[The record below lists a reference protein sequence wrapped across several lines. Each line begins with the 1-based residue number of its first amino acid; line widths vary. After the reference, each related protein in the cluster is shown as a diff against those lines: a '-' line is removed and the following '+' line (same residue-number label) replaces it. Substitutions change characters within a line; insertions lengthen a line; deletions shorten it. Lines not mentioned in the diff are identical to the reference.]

1 MTGFVSAALLVDQL
15 QAISPVTG
23 FASATL
29 LAGSAQV
36 LRDNPLVNYGLAVFV
51 IAALVYLAVLQ
62 FWVLVR
68 TRKHLREMQDAYRE
82 IDIQKSELQMRNKDL
97 TDSLNY
103 ACRIQAALLPA
114 EHHIRKI
121 FPDYFI
127 YYRPKH
133 IVSGDFY
140 WFSERDGKYFI
151 AAADCTG
158 HGVPGALMSMIGLEL
173 IHKIINDM
181 KVDDTDQVL
190 ITMNRELESAFF
202 KEESGK
208 ALIKDGIEMGICII
222 DSKTRV
228 MEFSGAFLPVYI
240 VRDDKLIEIKGD
252 KKNVIQSFA
261 MVSFNRST
269 FTLQEGDI
277 LYLFSD
283 GYADQFGGPEN
294 KKFMYR
300 RLRHILLTISKYP
313 LADQQ
318 RILDETIV
326 SWMEGHEQID
336 DMMIL
341 GVRPF

>member
-1 MTGFVSAALLVDQL
+1 MNSLMSSAL
-15 QAISPVTG
+15 S
-23 FASATL
+23 ASMAE
-29 LAGSAQV
+29 G
-36 LRDNPLVNYGLAVFV
+36 LRDNPVINYAIAVFIV
-51 IAALVYLAVLQ
+51 VALIYLAVLQ
-62 FWVLVR
+62 FWVLLR
-68 TRKHLREMQDAYRE
+68 TRKHLSEMKSAYSE
-82 IDIQKSELQMRNKDL
+82 IEIQRSELQLRNKDL

-103 ACRIQAALLPA
+103 ARRIQAALLPS
-114 EHHIRKI
+114 EHHIRRI

-140 WFSERDGKYFI
+140 WFSERDDKYFI

-181 KVDDTDQVL
+181 KVDDSDQVL
-190 ITMNRELESAFF
+190 LTMNRELESAFF

-208 ALIKDGIEMGICII
+208 PIIKDGIEMSICII
-222 DSKTRV
+222 DKKTRV

-252 KKNVIQSFA
+252 KKNVVQSFA

-269 FTLQEGDI
+269 FTLQEGDL

-313 LADQQ
+313 LPDQQ
-318 RILDETIV
+318 RILDETID
-326 SWMEGHEQID
+326 SWMEGHDQID

>member
-1 MTGFVSAALLVDQL
+1 MAPG
-15 QAISPVTG
+15 
-23 FASATL
+23 
-29 LAGSAQV
+29 
-36 LRDNPLVNYGLAVFV
+36 LRDNPVINYAIAVFIIV
-51 IAALVYLAVLQ
+51 ALIYLAILQ
-62 FWVLVR
+62 FWVLLR
-68 TRKHLREMQDAYRE
+68 TRKHLTEIKSAYNE
-82 IDIQKSELQMRNKDL
+82 IDIQRSELQLRNKDL

-121 FPDYFI
+121 FNDYFI

-140 WFSERDGKYFI
+140 WFSEKDDKYFI

-173 IHKIINDM
+173 IQKIINEM
-181 KVDDTDQVL
+181 GVDDSDQL
-190 ITMNRELESAFF
+190 LLTMNKELESAFF

-208 ALIKDGIEMGICII
+208 ALIRDGIEMSICII
-222 DSKTRV
+222 DKNTKE
-228 MEFSGAFLPVYI
+228 MAFSGAFLPVYI

-252 KKNVIQSFA
+252 KKNVVQSFA

-269 FTLQEGDI
+269 FRLREGDI

-300 RLRHILLTISKYP
+300 RLRHLLLTISKYP
-313 LADQQ
+313 LLDQE
-318 RILDETIV
+318 RILDETIT
-326 SWMEGHEQID
+326 SWMDGHDQID

-341 GVRPF
+341 GVKPF

>member
-1 MTGFVSAALLVDQL
+1 MAEG
-15 QAISPVTG
+15 
-23 FASATL
+23 
-29 LAGSAQV
+29 
-36 LRDNPLVNYGLAVFV
+36 LRDNPVINYAIAVFIV
-51 IAALVYLAVLQ
+51 VSLIYLAVLQ
-62 FWVLVR
+62 FWVLLR
-68 TRKHLREMQDAYRE
+68 TRKHLSEMKNAYRE
-82 IDIQKSELQMRNKDL
+82 IEIQRSELQVRNKDL

-103 ACRIQAALLPA
+103 ARRIQAALLPS
-114 EHHIRKI
+114 EHHIRRI

-140 WFSERDGKYFI
+140 WFSERDDKYFI

-173 IHKIINDM
+173 INKIINEM
-181 KVDDTDQVL
+181 KVDDSDQL
-190 ITMNRELESAFF
+190 LLTMNRELESAFF

-208 ALIKDGIEMGICII
+208 PLIKDGIEMSICII
-222 DSKTRV
+222 DKKTRV

-252 KKNVIQSFA
+252 KKNVVQSFA

-269 FTLQEGDI
+269 FTLQDGDL

-300 RLRHILLTISKYP
+300 RLRHLLLTISKYP
-313 LADQQ
+313 LPDQQ
-318 RILDETIV
+318 RILDETID
-326 SWMEGHEQID
+326 SWMEGHDQID

>member
-1 MTGFVSAALLVDQL
+1 M
-15 QAISPVTG
+15 I
-23 FASATL
+23 TL
-29 LAGSAQV
+29 LSPAASLAMAPG
-36 LRDNPLVNYGLAVFV
+36 LRDNPVFNYAIAVFIV
-51 IAALVYLAVLQ
+51 IALIYLAVLQ
-62 FWVLVR
+62 FWVLLR
-68 TRKHLREMQDAYRE
+68 TRKHLTEMRSAYYE
-82 IDIQKSELQMRNKDL
+82 IDIQRSELQLRNKDL

-103 ACRIQAALLPA
+103 ARRIQAALLPA

-121 FPDYFI
+121 FNDYFI

-140 WFSERDGKYFI
+140 WFSERDDKYFI

-173 IHKIINDM
+173 IQKIINETR
-181 KVDDTDQVL
+181 VDDSDQL
-190 ITMNRELESAFF
+190 LLTMNKELESAFF

-208 ALIKDGIEMGICII
+208 VLIRDGIEMSICII
-222 DSKTRV
+222 DKKTKE

-252 KKNVIQSFA
+252 KKNVVQSFA

-269 FTLQEGDI
+269 FTLREGDL

-313 LADQQ
+313 LIDQE
-318 RILDETIV
+318 RILDETIT
-326 SWMEGHEQID
+326 SWMDGHDQID

-341 GVRPF
+341 GVKPF

>member
-1 MTGFVSAALLVDQL
+1 
-15 QAISPVTG
+15 VTG
-23 FASATL
+23 WAS
-29 LAGSAQV
+29 SAVVTAMGQGI
-36 LRDNPLVNYGLAVFV
+36 RENPVINYAFAVFIV
-51 IAALVYLAVLQ
+51 IALIYLAVLQ
-62 FWVLVR
+62 FWVLLR
-68 TRKHLREMQDAYRE
+68 TRKHLAELKNAYRE
-82 IDIQKSELQMRNKDL
+82 IEIQRSELQLRNKDL

-103 ACRIQAALLPA
+103 ARRIQAALLPA
-114 EHHIRKI
+114 DHHIRRI
-121 FPDYFI
+121 FPDHFI

-140 WFSERDGKYFI
+140 WFGERDDRYFI
-151 AAADCTG
+151 VAADCTG

-173 IHKIINDM
+173 IQKIINEFR
-181 KVDDTDQVL
+181 VDDTDQVL
-190 ITMNRELESAFF
+190 LTMNRELESAFF

-208 ALIKDGIEMGICII
+208 AMIKDGIEMGICII
-222 DSKTRV
+222 DKKTRL

-252 KKNVIQSFA
+252 KKNVVQSFA

-269 FTLQEGDI
+269 FTLREGDL

-318 RILDETIV
+318 RILDETIE
-326 SWMEGHEQID
+326 SWMEGHDQID

-341 GVRPF
+341 GIKPF

>member
-1 MTGFVSAALLVDQL
+1 MPSALSAAM
-15 QAISPVTG
+15 AEG
-23 FASATL
+23 
-29 LAGSAQV
+29 
-36 LRDNPLVNYGLAVFV
+36 LRDNPVINYAIAVFIV
-51 IAALVYLAVLQ
+51 VALIYLAVLQ
-62 FWVLVR
+62 FWVLLR
-68 TRKHLREMQDAYRE
+68 TRKHLSEMKSAYRE
-82 IDIQKSELQMRNKDL
+82 IEIQRSELQLRNKDL

-103 ACRIQAALLPA
+103 ARRIQAALLPS
-114 EHHIRKI
+114 EHHIRRI

-140 WFSERDGKYFI
+140 WFSERDDKYFI

-181 KVDDTDQVL
+181 KVDDSDQVL
-190 ITMNRELESAFF
+190 LTMNRELESAFF

-208 ALIKDGIEMGICII
+208 PIIKDGIEMSICII
-222 DSKTRV
+222 DKKTRV

-252 KKNVIQSFA
+252 KKNVVQSFA

-269 FTLQEGDI
+269 FTLQEGDL

-313 LADQQ
+313 LPDQQ
-318 RILDETIV
+318 RILDETID
-326 SWMEGHEQID
+326 SWMEGHDQID

>member
-1 MTGFVSAALLVDQL
+1 MSSA
-15 QAISPVTG
+15 
-23 FASATL
+23 
-29 LAGSAQV
+29 LAAAMAEG
-36 LRDNPLVNYGLAVFV
+36 LRDNPVINYAIAVFIV
-51 IAALVYLAVLQ
+51 VALIYLAVLQ
-62 FWVLVR
+62 FWVLLR
-68 TRKHLREMQDAYRE
+68 TRKHLSEMKSAYRE
-82 IDIQKSELQMRNKDL
+82 IEIQRSELQLRNKDL

-103 ACRIQAALLPA
+103 ARRIQAALLPS
-114 EHHIRKI
+114 EHHIRRI

-140 WFSERDGKYFI
+140 WFSERDDKYFI

-181 KVDDTDQVL
+181 KVDDSDQVL
-190 ITMNRELESAFF
+190 LTMNRELESAFF

-208 ALIKDGIEMGICII
+208 PLIKDGIEMSICII
-222 DSKTRV
+222 DKKTRL

-252 KKNVIQSFA
+252 KKNVVQSFA

-269 FTLQEGDI
+269 FTLQDGDL

-300 RLRHILLTISKYP
+300 RMRHLLLTISKYP
-313 LADQQ
+313 LPDQQ
-318 RILDETIV
+318 RILDETIG
-326 SWMEGHEQID
+326 SWMEGHDQID

>member
-1 MTGFVSAALLVDQL
+1 MLHQMMLT
-15 QAISPVTG
+15 
-23 FASATL
+23 ATVM
-29 LAGSAQV
+29 AGR
-36 LRDNPLVNYGLAVFV
+36 LWDNPVINYAIAVFIV
-51 IAALVYLAVLQ
+51 VALVYLAVLQ
-62 FWVLVR
+62 FWVLLR
-68 TRKHLREMQDAYRE
+68 TRKHLSEMKNAYNE
-82 IDIQKSELQMRNKDL
+82 IDIQRSELQVRNKDL

-103 ACRIQAALLPA
+103 ARRIQAALLPA
-114 EHHIRKI
+114 EHHIRRI
-121 FPDYFI
+121 FQDYFI

-140 WFSERDGKYFI
+140 WFSERDDKYFI

-173 IHKIINDM
+173 IQKIINEL
-181 KVDDTDQVL
+181 KVDDSDQVL
-190 ITMNRELESAFF
+190 LTMNRELESAFF

-208 ALIKDGIEMGICII
+208 AIIRDGIEMSICII
-222 DSKTRV
+222 DRKTKV

-240 VRDDKLIEIKGD
+240 VRDDKLFEIKGD
-252 KKNVIQSFA
+252 KKNVVQSFA

-269 FTLQEGDI
+269 FTLEDGDL

-318 RILDETIV
+318 RILDETIE
-326 SWMEGHEQID
+326 SWMGGHDQID

>member
-1 MTGFVSAALLVDQL
+1 MTGLQSSALWTAIVQGLRDSTALNFLLVIL
-15 QAISPVTG
+15 IIS
-23 FASATL
+23 
-29 LAGSAQV
+29 
-36 LRDNPLVNYGLAVFV
+36 
-51 IAALVYLAVLQ
+51 ALVYLVILQ

-68 TRKHLREMQDAYRE
+68 TRKHLREIQGAYGE
-82 IDIQKSELQMRNKDL
+82 IELQRSELQLRNKDL

-114 EHHIRKI
+114 EHHIRRI

-127 YYRPKH
+127 YYKPKH

-151 AAADCTG
+151 VAADCTG

-173 IHKIINDM
+173 IQKIITEM

-222 DSKTRV
+222 DRETKV

-240 VRDDKLIEIKGD
+240 VREDRLIEIKGD
-252 KKNVIQSFA
+252 KKNVVQSFA

-269 FTLQEGDI
+269 YTLQEGDL

-318 RILDETIV
+318 RILDETIT
-326 SWMEGHEQID
+326 SWMEGHDQID

>member
-1 MTGFVSAALLVDQL
+1 MPSAL
-15 QAISPVTG
+15 
-23 FASATL
+23 SAG
-29 LAGSAQV
+29 LAEG
-36 LRDNPLVNYGLAVFV
+36 LRDNPVINYAIAVFIV
-51 IAALVYLAVLQ
+51 VALIYLAILQ
-62 FWVLVR
+62 FWVLLR
-68 TRKHLREMQDAYRE
+68 TRKHLSEMKSAYKE
-82 IDIQKSELQMRNKDL
+82 IEIQRSELQLRNKDL

-103 ACRIQAALLPA
+103 ARRIQAALLPS
-114 EHHIRKI
+114 EHHIRRI

-140 WFSERDGKYFI
+140 WFSERDDKYFI

-181 KVDDTDQVL
+181 KVDDSDQVL
-190 ITMNRELESAFF
+190 LTMNRELESAFF

-208 ALIKDGIEMGICII
+208 PIIKDGIEMSICII
-222 DSKTRV
+222 DKKTRL

-252 KKNVIQSFA
+252 KKNVVQSFA

-269 FTLQEGDI
+269 FTLQEGDL

-313 LADQQ
+313 LPDQQ
-318 RILDETIV
+318 RILDETID
-326 SWMEGHEQID
+326 SWMGGHDQID

>member
-1 MTGFVSAALLVDQL
+1 MS
-15 QAISPVTG
+15 
-23 FASATL
+23 TL
-29 LAGSAQV
+29 LSPAAFLAMAPG
-36 LRDNPLVNYGLAVFV
+36 LRDNPVINYAIVVFIIV
-51 IAALVYLAVLQ
+51 ALIYLAILQ
-62 FWVLVR
+62 FWVLLR
-68 TRKHLREMQDAYRE
+68 TRKHLTEMKSAYDE
-82 IDIQKSELQMRNKDL
+82 IDIQRSELQLRNKDL

-103 ACRIQAALLPA
+103 ARRIQAALLPA

-121 FPDYFI
+121 FTDYFI

-140 WFSERDGKYFI
+140 WFSERDDKYFI

-173 IHKIINDM
+173 IQKIINEM
-181 KVDDTDQVL
+181 RVDDTDQL
-190 ITMNRELESAFF
+190 LLTMNRELESAFF

-208 ALIKDGIEMGICII
+208 ALIRDGIEMSMCII
-222 DSKTRV
+222 DKSTKE

-252 KKNVIQSFA
+252 KKNVVQSFA

-269 FTLQEGDI
+269 FRLREGDI

-300 RLRHILLTISKYP
+300 RLRHLLLTISKYP
-313 LADQQ
+313 LMDQE
-318 RILDETIV
+318 RILDETIT
-326 SWMEGHEQID
+326 SWMGDHEQID

-341 GVRPF
+341 GVKPF

>member
-1 MTGFVSAALLVDQL
+1 MTATGTAALLTAMAQPLRD
-15 QAISPVTG
+15 SPVI
-23 FASATL
+23 
-29 LAGSAQV
+29 
-36 LRDNPLVNYGLAVFV
+36 NYAIAVFI
-51 IAALVYLAVLQ
+51 IAAVIYLAVLQ

-68 TRKHLREMQDAYRE
+68 TKKHLREMQSAYSE
-82 IDIQKSELQMRNKDL
+82 IDIQRSELQLRNKDL

-103 ACRIQAALLPA
+103 ARRIQAALLPA
-114 EHHIRKI
+114 EHHIRRI

-140 WFSERDGKYFI
+140 WFSERDDKYFI

-173 IHKIINDM
+173 IQKIINEM

-222 DSKTRV
+222 DRETKV

-240 VRDDKLIEIKGD
+240 VREDRLIEIKGD
-252 KKNVIQSFA
+252 KKNVVQSFA
-261 MVSFNRST
+261 K
-269 FTLQEGDI
+269 EGC
-277 LYLFSD
+277 
-283 GYADQFGGPEN
+283 A
-294 KKFMYR
+294 
-300 RLRHILLTISKYP
+300 
-313 LADQQ
+313 
-318 RILDETIV
+318 
-326 SWMEGHEQID
+326 
-336 DMMIL
+336 
-341 GVRPF
+341 

>member
-1 MTGFVSAALLVDQL
+1 MSSA
-15 QAISPVTG
+15 
-23 FASATL
+23 
-29 LAGSAQV
+29 LAAGLAEG
-36 LRDNPLVNYGLAVFV
+36 LRDNPVINYAIAVFIV
-51 IAALVYLAVLQ
+51 VALIYLAILQ
-62 FWVLVR
+62 FWVLLR
-68 TRKHLREMQDAYRE
+68 TRKHLSEMKSAYSE
-82 IDIQKSELQMRNKDL
+82 IEIQRSELQLRNKDL

-103 ACRIQAALLPA
+103 ARRIQAALLPS
-114 EHHIRKI
+114 EHHIRRI

-140 WFSERDGKYFI
+140 WFSERDDKYFI

-173 IHKIINDM
+173 IHKIINEM
-181 KVDDTDQVL
+181 KVDDSDQVL
-190 ITMNRELESAFF
+190 LTMNRELESAFF

-208 ALIKDGIEMGICII
+208 PIIKDGIEMSICII
-222 DSKTRV
+222 DKKTRV

-252 KKNVIQSFA
+252 KKNVVQSFA

-269 FTLQEGDI
+269 FTLQEGDL

-313 LADQQ
+313 LPDQQ
-318 RILDETIV
+318 RILDETID
-326 SWMEGHEQID
+326 SWMEGHDQID

>member
-1 MTGFVSAALLVDQL
+1 MLSSAFLAAGGQR
-15 QAISPVTG
+15 QGEIPVI
-23 FASATL
+23 
-29 LAGSAQV
+29 
-36 LRDNPLVNYGLAVFV
+36 NYIIAVII

-68 TRKHLREMQDAYRE
+68 TRRHLAEMRTAYGE
-82 IDIQKSELQMRNKDL
+82 IDLQRAELQLRNKDL

-103 ACRIQAALLPA
+103 ARRIQAALLPA
-114 EHHIRKI
+114 DHHIRRI
-121 FPDYFI
+121 FPDYFV

-173 IHKIINDM
+173 IQKIINDL

-190 ITMNRELESAFF
+190 LTMNRELESAFF

-208 ALIKDGIEMGICII
+208 AMIKDGIEMGICII
-222 DSKTRV
+222 DSKTKL

-240 VRDDKLIEIKGD
+240 VRDDRLIEIKGD

-269 FTLQEGDI
+269 FTLQEGDL

-294 KKFMYR
+294 RKFMYR
-300 RLRHILLTISKYP
+300 RLRHLLLTISKYP

-318 RILDETIV
+318 RILDETIE
-326 SWMEGHEQID
+326 SWMEGHDQID

-341 GVRPF
+341 GVKPF

>member
-1 MTGFVSAALLVDQL
+1 MLSSALPGAM
-15 QAISPVTG
+15 
-23 FASATL
+23 
-29 LAGSAQV
+29 AQGI
-36 LRDNPLVNYGLAVFV
+36 RDNPVINYTIAVFIV
-51 IAALVYLAVLQ
+51 LALVYLAVLQ
-62 FWVLVR
+62 FWVLLR
-68 TRKHLREMQDAYRE
+68 TRKHLAELKGAYSE
-82 IDIQKSELQMRNKDL
+82 IETQRAELQLRNKDL

-103 ACRIQAALLPA
+103 ARRIQAALLPA

-121 FPDYFI
+121 FPRYFI

-140 WFSERDGKYFI
+140 WFSERNGKYFI

-173 IHKIINDM
+173 IQKIINEL
-181 KVDDTDQVL
+181 KVDDSDQIL
-190 ITMNRELESAFF
+190 ITMNKELESAFF
-202 KEESGK
+202 REESGK
-208 ALIKDGIEMGICII
+208 ALIRDGIEMSICVI
-222 DSKTRV
+222 DRKTRE

-252 KKNVIQSFA
+252 KKNVVQSFA
-261 MVSFNRST
+261 MVSFSKST
-269 FTLQEGDI
+269 FRLQKGDM

-313 LADQQ
+313 LSDQE
-318 RILDETIV
+318 RILDETIK
-326 SWMEGHEQID
+326 SWMDDGDQID

-341 GVRPF
+341 GVKPF

>member
-1 MTGFVSAALLVDQL
+1 MPSA
-15 QAISPVTG
+15 
-23 FASATL
+23 
-29 LAGSAQV
+29 LAAAMAEG
-36 LRDNPLVNYGLAVFV
+36 LRDNPVINYAIAVFIV
-51 IAALVYLAVLQ
+51 VALIYLAILQ

-68 TRKHLREMQDAYRE
+68 TRKHLSEMKSAYKE
-82 IDIQKSELQMRNKDL
+82 IEIQRSELQIRNNDL

-103 ACRIQAALLPA
+103 ACRIQAALLPS
-114 EHHIRKI
+114 EHHIRRI

-140 WFSERDGKYFI
+140 WFSERDDKYFI

-181 KVDDTDQVL
+181 KVDDSDQVL
-190 ITMNRELESAFF
+190 LTMNRELESAFF

-208 ALIKDGIEMGICII
+208 PLIKDGIEMSICII
-222 DSKTRV
+222 DKKTRL

-252 KKNVIQSFA
+252 KKNVVQSFA

-269 FTLQEGDI
+269 FTLQDGDL

-313 LADQQ
+313 LPDQQ
-318 RILDETIV
+318 RILDETIE
-326 SWMEGHEQID
+326 SWMEGHDQID

-341 GVRPF
+341 GVKPF

>member
-1 MTGFVSAALLVDQL
+1 MSMLL
-15 QAISPVTG
+15 SP
-23 FASATL
+23 AATL
-29 LAGSAQV
+29 AQTQGMG
-36 LRDNPLVNYGLAVFV
+36 DNTVINYAIAVFIV
-51 IAALVYLAVLQ
+51 IALIYLAILQ
-62 FWVLVR
+62 FWVLLR
-68 TRKHLREMQDAYRE
+68 TRKHLFEMKGAYDE
-82 IDIQKSELQMRNKDL
+82 IDIQRSELQMRNKDL
-97 TDSLNY
+97 IDSLNY
-103 ACRIQAALLPA
+103 ARRIQAALLPA

-121 FPDYFI
+121 FSDYFI

-140 WFSERDGKYFI
+140 WFSERDDKYFI

-173 IHKIINDM
+173 IQKIINEM
-181 KVDDTDQVL
+181 RVDDSDQVL
-190 ITMNRELESAFF
+190 LTMNRELESAFF

-208 ALIKDGIEMGICII
+208 ALIRDGIEMGICII
-222 DSKTRV
+222 DKKTRE

-252 KKNVIQSFA
+252 KKNVVQSFA

-269 FTLQEGDI
+269 FRLQEGDL

-313 LADQQ
+313 LNDQE
-318 RILDETIV
+318 RILDETIA
-326 SWMEGHEQID
+326 SWMDGHDQID

>member
-1 MTGFVSAALLVDQL
+1 MAPG
-15 QAISPVTG
+15 
-23 FASATL
+23 
-29 LAGSAQV
+29 
-36 LRDNPLVNYGLAVFV
+36 LRDNPVINYAIAVFIIV
-51 IAALVYLAVLQ
+51 ALIYLAILQ
-62 FWVLVR
+62 FWVLLR
-68 TRKHLREMQDAYRE
+68 TRKHLTEIKGAYDE
-82 IDIQKSELQMRNKDL
+82 IDIQRSELQLRNKDL

-103 ACRIQAALLPA
+103 ARRIQAALLPA

-121 FPDYFI
+121 FNDYFI

-140 WFSERDGKYFI
+140 WFSERDDKYFI

-173 IHKIINDM
+173 IQKIINEM
-181 KVDDTDQVL
+181 RVDDSDQL
-190 ITMNRELESAFF
+190 LLTMNKELESAFF

-208 ALIKDGIEMGICII
+208 ALIRDGIEMSICII
-222 DSKTRV
+222 DKTTKE

-240 VRDDKLIEIKGD
+240 VREDKLIELKGD
-252 KKNVIQSFA
+252 KKNVVQSFA

-269 FTLQEGDI
+269 FRLREGDI

-300 RLRHILLTISKYP
+300 RLRHLLLTISKYP
-313 LADQQ
+313 LLDQE
-318 RILDETIV
+318 RILDETIT
-326 SWMEGHEQID
+326 SWMDGHDQID

-341 GVRPF
+341 GVKPF

>member
-1 MTGFVSAALLVDQL
+1 MAPG
-15 QAISPVTG
+15 
-23 FASATL
+23 
-29 LAGSAQV
+29 
-36 LRDNPLVNYGLAVFV
+36 LRDNPVINYAIAVFIIV
-51 IAALVYLAVLQ
+51 ALIYLAILQ
-62 FWVLVR
+62 FWVLLR
-68 TRKHLREMQDAYRE
+68 TRKHLTEIKGAYDE
-82 IDIQKSELQMRNKDL
+82 IDIQRAELQLRNKDL

-103 ACRIQAALLPA
+103 ARRIQAALLPA

-121 FPDYFI
+121 FNDYFI

-140 WFSERDGKYFI
+140 WFSERDDKYFI

-173 IHKIINDM
+173 IQKIINEM
-181 KVDDTDQVL
+181 RVDDSDQL
-190 ITMNRELESAFF
+190 LLTMNKELESAFF

-208 ALIKDGIEMGICII
+208 ALIRDGIEMSICII
-222 DSKTRV
+222 DKTTKE

-240 VRDDKLIEIKGD
+240 VREDKLIELKGD
-252 KKNVIQSFA
+252 KKNVVQSFA

-269 FTLQEGDI
+269 FRLREGDI

-300 RLRHILLTISKYP
+300 RLRHLLLTISKYP
-313 LADQQ
+313 LLDQE
-318 RILDETIV
+318 RILDETIT
-326 SWMEGHEQID
+326 SWMEGHDQID

-341 GVRPF
+341 GVKPF

>member
-1 MTGFVSAALLVDQL
+1 MTGLPSAALLTAFVQ
-15 QAISPVTG
+15 G
-23 FASATL
+23 
-29 LAGSAQV
+29 
-36 LRDNPLVNYGLAVFV
+36 LRDSPALNYLIVIFI
-51 IAALVYLAVLQ
+51 IAALVYLIVLQ
-62 FWVLVR
+62 FWVLLR
-68 TRKHLREMQDAYRE
+68 TKKHLREIQGAYSE
-82 IDIQKSELQMRNKDL
+82 IEVQRSELQLRNKDL

-103 ACRIQAALLPA
+103 ARRIQAALLPA
-114 EHHIRKI
+114 EHHIRRI
-121 FPDYFI
+121 FPDHFI

-140 WFSERDGKYFI
+140 WFSERDEKYFI

-173 IHKIINDM
+173 IQKI
-181 KVDDTDQVL
+181 DDTDQVL

-208 ALIKDGIEMGICII
+208 ALIKDGIEMGICVI
-222 DSKTRV
+222 DRNTKV

-252 KKNVIQSFA
+252 KKNVVQSFA

-318 RILDETIV
+318 RILDETIG
-326 SWMEGHEQID
+326 SWMEGHDQID

-341 GVRPF
+341 GVKPF

>member
-1 MTGFVSAALLVDQL
+1 MPSALSAAM
-15 QAISPVTG
+15 AEG
-23 FASATL
+23 
-29 LAGSAQV
+29 
-36 LRDNPLVNYGLAVFV
+36 LRDNPVINYAIAVFIV
-51 IAALVYLAVLQ
+51 VALIYLAILQ
-62 FWVLVR
+62 FWVLLR
-68 TRKHLREMQDAYRE
+68 TRKHLSEMKSAYSE
-82 IDIQKSELQMRNKDL
+82 IEIHRSELQLRNKDL

-103 ACRIQAALLPA
+103 ACRIQAALLPS
-114 EHHIRKI
+114 EHHIRRI

-140 WFSERDGKYFI
+140 WFSERDDKYFI

-173 IHKIINDM
+173 IQKIINEM
-181 KVDDTDQVL
+181 KVDDSDQVL

-208 ALIKDGIEMGICII
+208 PIIKDGIEMSICII
-222 DSKTRV
+222 DKKTRV

-252 KKNVIQSFA
+252 KKNVVQSFA

-269 FTLQEGDI
+269 FTLQEGDL

-313 LADQQ
+313 LPDQQ
-318 RILDETIV
+318 RILDETID
-326 SWMEGHEQID
+326 SWMEGHDQID

>member
-1 MTGFVSAALLVDQL
+1 MLSSAFLAAGGQRPGE
-15 QAISPVTG
+15 IPVI
-23 FASATL
+23 
-29 LAGSAQV
+29 
-36 LRDNPLVNYGLAVFV
+36 NYIIAVII

-68 TRKHLREMQDAYRE
+68 TRRHLAEMRTAYGE
-82 IDIQKSELQMRNKDL
+82 IDLQRAELQLRNKDL

-103 ACRIQAALLPA
+103 ARRIQAALLPA
-114 EHHIRKI
+114 DHHIRRI
-121 FPDYFI
+121 FPDYFV

-173 IHKIINDM
+173 IQKIINDL

-190 ITMNRELESAFF
+190 LTMNRELESAFF

-208 ALIKDGIEMGICII
+208 AMIKDGIEMGICII
-222 DSKTRV
+222 DSKTKL

-240 VRDDKLIEIKGD
+240 VRDDRLIEIKGD

-269 FTLQEGDI
+269 FTLQEGDL

-294 KKFMYR
+294 RKFMYR
-300 RLRHILLTISKYP
+300 RLRHLLLTISKYP

-318 RILDETIV
+318 RILDETIE
-326 SWMEGHEQID
+326 SWMEGHDQID

-341 GVRPF
+341 GVKPF

>member
-1 MTGFVSAALLVDQL
+1 MTGWASSAVVTAMGQG
-15 QAISPVTG
+15 IRENPVI
-23 FASATL
+23 
-29 LAGSAQV
+29 
-36 LRDNPLVNYGLAVFV
+36 NYAFAVFIV
-51 IAALVYLAVLQ
+51 IALIYLAVLQ
-62 FWVLVR
+62 FWVLLR
-68 TRKHLREMQDAYRE
+68 TRKHLAELKNAYRE
-82 IDIQKSELQMRNKDL
+82 IEIQRSELQLRNKDL

-103 ACRIQAALLPA
+103 ARRIQAALLPA
-114 EHHIRKI
+114 DHHIRRI
-121 FPDYFI
+121 FPDHFI

-140 WFSERDGKYFI
+140 WFGERDDRYFI
-151 AAADCTG
+151 VAADCTG

-173 IHKIINDM
+173 IQKIINEFR
-181 KVDDTDQVL
+181 VDDTDQVL
-190 ITMNRELESAFF
+190 LTMNRELESAFF

-208 ALIKDGIEMGICII
+208 AMIKDGIEMGICII
-222 DSKTRV
+222 DKKTRL

-252 KKNVIQSFA
+252 KKNVVQSFA

-269 FTLQEGDI
+269 FTLREGDL

-318 RILDETIV
+318 RILDETIE
-326 SWMEGHEQID
+326 SWMEGHDQID

-341 GVRPF
+341 GIKPF

>member
-1 MTGFVSAALLVDQL
+1 MTGLPLSALLP
-15 QAISPVTG
+15 AIVQG
-23 FASATL
+23 
-29 LAGSAQV
+29 V
-36 LRDNPLVNYGLAVFV
+36 RDTPDLYSLILYII
-51 IAALVYLAVLQ
+51 IAALVCLIIFQ
-62 FWVLVR
+62 FWVLIR
-68 TRKHLREMQDAYRE
+68 AKKRL
-82 IDIQKSELQMRNKDL
+82 SELQGLCGEIETKRSELQLRNKEL

-103 ACRIQAALLPA
+103 ARRIQAALLPA
-114 EHHIRKI
+114 EHKIRKI
-121 FPDYFI
+121 LPDHFI

-140 WFSERDGKYFI
+140 WISERDEKYFI
-151 AAADCTG
+151 VAADCTG

-173 IHKIINDM
+173 THKIINEM
-181 KVDDTDQVL
+181 KVDDTEQVL
-190 ITMNRELESAFF
+190 ITMNSELEDAFA

-208 ALIKDGIEMGICII
+208 ALIKDGIEMSICII
-222 DSKTRV
+222 DKNTKV

-240 VRDDKLIEIKGD
+240 VRDDRLIEIKGD
-252 KKNVIQSFA
+252 KKNVMQSFA
-261 MVSFNRST
+261 MVSFSRST

-313 LADQQ
+313 LADQK

-326 SWMEGHEQID
+326 SWMQGHDQID
-336 DMMIL
+336 DIMIL
-341 GVRPF
+341 GIKPF